1 MRAGVAFPPVVVHL
15 TAKITGCRTASSGS
29 MRQGSRS
36 SRRFVRR
43 SGLALGAM
51 PSGTASR
58 RMPLTACAGVRPKPK
73 SHPACIAAPQVC
85 QAEQRAIAKHF
96 HVSEPT
102 VRYLRKRLSS
112 HVDEDGVRLVTRGGT
127 TYELN
132 ARKIGTNSKGTR
144 PRSRH
149 SLRVDLAAMKEN
161 SSAAARPLLVIIEH
175 WLLGQSESARCLDA
189 IERFLHGQHTGSA
202 T

>member
-1 MRAGVAFPPVVVHL
+1 VSAYSGQQTSISHCNKPTPPSQASVHL
-15 TAKITGCRTASSGS
+15 AE
-29 MRQGSRS
+29 
-36 SRRFVRR
+36 
-43 SGLALGAM
+43 L
-51 PSGTASR
+51 P
-58 RMPLTACAGVRPKPK
+58 PRP
-73 SHPACIAAPQVC
+73 
-85 QAEQRAIAKHF
+85 
-96 HVSEPT
+96 EPT
-102 VRYLRKRLSS
+102 VRRLRQKLSS
-112 HVDEDGVRLVTRGGT
+112 SRDEDGVRVVTRGGT